1 MKTLSLSIPD
11 VQILI
16 PDIHYDDRG
25 FFLESFNLKQ
35 FKILVNKNINFVQD
49 NHSCSK
55 KGVVRGL
62 HYQLPP
68 FEQAKLIRVVSGKIF
83 DVALDLRKNSKTYGC
98 WVGEYISS
106 DNKRMMWIPEGFAHG
121 FIALED
127 NTHVIYKVNNYY
139 SKVHERSIHYINNDF
154 KITWP
159 YDGDIIISSKD
170 DNDHQ
175 NNLINKI

>member
-11 VQILI
+11 IQILI
-16 PDIHYDDRG
+16 PDSHYDDRG
-25 FFLESFNLKQ
+25 FFLESFNLNQ
-35 FKILVNKNINFVQD
+35 FKKLVNKNINFVQD

-83 DVALDLRKNSKTYGC
+83 DVALDLRKNSKTYGR
-98 WVGEYISS
+98 WVGEYLSS
-106 DNKRMMWIPEGFAHG
+106 DNKKMMWIPEGFAHG
-121 FIALED
+121 FIALEN

-139 SKVHERSIHYINNDF
+139 SKEHEKTLHWKKNPFNIDWPINNQQVLL
-154 KITWP
+154 
-159 YDGDIIISSKD
+159 SQKD
-170 DNDHQ
+170 EEGYS
-175 NNLINKI
+175 I